1 MTAIK
6 KAKLTLVGAGPG
18 DSDLITVKGL
28 KALQSADVVLYDA
41 LIGSQ
46 LLEEVPASAKK
57 IYVGKRAG
65 RHSMKQT
72 EINRLIV
79 QMALQFGHVVRLKG
93 GDPFVFGRGYE
104 EVTFA
109 RQWGLAI
116 QVVPGISSATS
127 LTGLQGVPL
136 THRDCAR
143 SFWVLTATTSAG
155 KLSEDIRLAAQ
166 SSATVVVL
174 MGMRKIP
181 QIATLFAK
189 AGKGDTPVMII
200 QNGSRNDERVLFTR
214 VSRMEADV
222 AQSGIGSPGI
232 IVLGDVVELAQ
243 TSGDAQPILRQ
254 LQHLRA

>member
-18 DSDLITVKGL
+18 DADLITVKGL
-28 KALQSADVVLYDA
+28 RALQSADVILYDA
-41 LIGSQ
+41 LAGKE
-46 LLEEVPASAKK
+46 LLDVVPASAKK

-79 QMALQFGHVVRLKG
+79 QMAMQFGHVVRLKG

-109 RQWGLAI
+109 RQWGLAV
-116 QVVPGISSATS
+116 QVIPGISSATS

-143 SFWVLTATTSAG
+143 SFWVLTATTSSGA
-155 KLSEDIRLAAQ
+155 LSEDIRLAAQ

-189 AGKGDTPVMII
+189 AEKGNTPVLIV
-200 QNGSRNDERVLFTR
+200 QNGSRKDERVLFTR
-214 VSRMEADV
+214 VNRMETDV

-232 IVLGDVVELAQ
+232 IVLGDVVALAQ
-243 TSGDAQPILRQ
+243 TSGDIQPILRQ
-254 LQHLRA
+254 LKHVRA